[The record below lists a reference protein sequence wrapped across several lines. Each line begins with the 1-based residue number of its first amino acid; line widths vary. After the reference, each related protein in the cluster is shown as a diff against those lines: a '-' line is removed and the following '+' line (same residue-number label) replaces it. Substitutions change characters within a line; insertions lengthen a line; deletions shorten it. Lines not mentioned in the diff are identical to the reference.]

1 MVIDARS
8 YERQRGQERAGG
20 AYARNYVR
28 TYVCKAYVRTYVPTV
43 SPTYV
48 RTHVMG
54 CGADFVS
61 LTYAR
66 VRAYVLFHLPRTYA
80 RTYVLF
86 HLPPCATYC
95 FTCHVRTHLR
105 TVSFATYVLFH
116 LLRTYV
122 LFPLPRTLAWRCQD
136 ALHDAARALPRCSSR
151 TLAWRCQDAPTTAA
165 RAELSDALYGP
176 ALGNR
181 RSAAA
186 AASDQGEKAWP
197 SWGAVSAAAGAVQ
210 ANANSEGRDVHDQR
224 QRTACW
230 LGVAKML
237 FTMKA

>member
-95 FTCHVRTHLR
+95 FTCHVRTH
-105 TVSFATYVLFH
+105 V
-116 LLRTYV
+116 RTYCFHCHV
-122 LFPLPRTLAWRCQD
+122 R
-136 ALHDAARALPRCSSR
+136 
-151 TLAWRCQDAPTTAA
+151 
-165 RAELSDALYGP
+165 
-176 ALGNR
+176 
-181 RSAAA
+181 
-186 AASDQGEKAWP
+186 
-197 SWGAVSAAAGAVQ
+197 
-210 ANANSEGRDVHDQR
+210 
-224 QRTACW
+224 W

-237 FTMKA
+237 FTMRQGRCQDALHVRWLGVAKMLRQLRQGRSSRTLCTGRLWAIAAPPPRPPVIRARRLGHRGAPCPPPRAPCRPTPTRRDAMCTIKDSVPPVGLALPRCSSR

>member
-20 AYARNYVR
+20 AYARTYVR
-28 TYVCKAYVRTYVPTV
+28 TYVKRTFVRMYVLFRLRTYARNGLRCGLCFTYVRTRTCVRTVSPATYVRTYVRIV
-43 SPTYV
+43 SPATV
-48 RTHVMG
+48 R
-54 CGADFVS
+54 
-61 LTYAR
+61 
-66 VRAYVLFHLPRTYA
+66 YVLFHLPRTYA
-80 RTYVLF
+80 
-86 HLPPCATYC
+86 
-95 FTCHVRTHLR
+95 
-105 TVSFATYVLFH
+105 
-116 LLRTYV
+116 RTYV

-237 FTMKA
+237 FTMKC

>member
-1 MVIDARS
+1 MFHL
-8 YERQRGQERAGG
+8 
-20 AYARNYVR
+20 R
-28 TYVCKAYVRTYVPTV
+28 THAYVR
-43 SPTYV
+43 
-48 RTHVMG
+48 
-54 CGADFVS
+54 
-61 LTYAR
+61 
-66 VRAYVLFHLPRTYA
+66 
-80 RTYVLF
+80 
-86 HLPPCATYC
+86 TYC
-95 FTCHVRTHLR
+95 FTCHVRTHVRTYCFTCHRALR
-105 TVSFATYVLFH
+105 TVSLATYVRTYVLFHLPRTYVLFH

-186 AASDQGEKAWP
+186 AASDQGEQAWP

-237 FTMKA
+237 FTMKWRGVAISQVRSHHVNFPRNTYVRAYLSDDGGA

>member
-1 MVIDARS
+1 MLMGRGDQPGARWS
-8 YERQRGQERAGG
+8 LTHVRTSGRG
-20 AYARNYVR
+20 ARNERGARTRALMYIRTYECKAYIRTYVR
-28 TYVCKAYVRTYVPTV
+28 TFCFA
-43 SPTYV
+43 YV

-80 RTYVLF
+80 RTYVRTVSLANVRYVLF
-86 HLPPCATYC
+86 HLPRTYALTYC
-95 FTCHVRTHLR
+95 FICHVR
-105 TVSFATYVLFH
+105 TYVLFH

-122 LFPLPRTLAWRCQD
+122 LFPLP
-136 ALHDAARALPRCSSR
+136 R

-237 FTMKA
+237 FTMKC